1 MEEKVSLSDR
11 FGIWVAFYAFSQDR
25 YIDAV
30 RLSIDREARQRKV
43 TIPWTIELER
53 EAIQWSHD
61 KSKRC
66 GRTAFQ
72 FAKNWIGRHL
82 LAKNGA

>member
-11 FGIWVAFYAFSQDR
+11 FGIWVAFYAFSQER

-30 RLSIDREARQRKV
+30 KLCIAREARQLQTEV
-43 TIPWTIELER
+43 SWTKELEQ
-53 EAIQWSHD
+53 EAIHWAQE

-66 GRTAFQ
+66 GRTAYQ
-72 FAKNWIGRHL
+72 FSRNWIGHYL
-82 LAKNGA
+82 LKAKGV